1 MSSEVMSRLPRD
13 ANVAGWT
20 PQQAALMRQ
29 IGVIDRVQRGKKL
42 PDAPTGA
49 IEAFLQ
55 QCARTGLDPFS
66 RQIYLIERG
75 GKWSVETG
83 IDGYRLIAMNTM
95 KFEGAEGPFWSDDG
109 MNWVEGWTKTPE
121 HPYPSHAKVTVYREG
136 FRVPLTA
143 VARWEEYVQMNPVWA
158 HGQKTGEFEVGNMW
172 QKMPSL
178 MLGKVAEALA
188 LRRAFPQDLS
198 GIYTSDEMA
207 QATNDGDARRAAAE
221 SLRPEA
227 SAHRGSTQMRQ
238 GSSRG
243 QQRAAQPQ
251 VLSELEWN
259 TWRERLSQASSRDD
273 ALDVWRAAQSDN
285 MLGKVLPPTDGV
297 AQGTTLGQFIKEFG
311 KEVARREKEAEA
323 AAEPAPNEEVAQVV
337 EDSPAVEVTG
347 EPVKSPDEEWADKVE
362 SGELKAD
369 EAF

>member
-1 MSSEVMSRLPRD
+1 MSTEVMSRLPHD

-20 PQQAALMRQ
+20 PQQTAIMTQLGLVNRTGYNGRDA
-29 IGVIDRVQRGKKL
+29 
-42 PDAPTGA
+42 PDAPVGV
-49 IEAFLQ
+49 IESFLA
-55 QCARTGLDPFS
+55 QCERTQLDPLN
-66 RQIYLIERG
+66 RQIYCIERG
-75 GKWSVETG
+75 GKWGVQIS
-83 IDGYRLIAMNTM
+83 IDGFRLLAERTSGYRGQTP
-95 KFEGAEGPFWSDDG
+95 AEWCGPDG
-109 MNWVEGWTKTPE
+109 VWRDVWLD
-121 HPYPSHAKVTVYREG
+121 TVNAPAAARVGVLREG
-136 FRVPLTA
+136 FSEPMYA
-143 VARWEEYVQMNPVWA
+143 VATFAGYCPRDRDGNLAPRNQWASNPSNQLA
-158 HGQKTGEFEVGNMW
+158 KC
-172 QKMPSL
+172 
-178 MLGKVAEALA
+178 AEMLA
-188 LRRAFPQDLS
+188 LRKAFPADFS
-198 GIYTSDEMA
+198 GLYGAEEMD
-207 QATNDGDARRAAAE
+207 QAN
-221 SLRPEA
+221 SEA
-227 SAHRGSTQMRQ
+227 SHQQQAKPVQQRRQ

-323 AAEPAPNEEVAQVV
+323 AAEPAPNEDVAQVV